1 MAAEVVLSQNV
12 SSSSNR
18 NIIQCSHNAFLTQA
32 VTEKLDIPPL
42 VIQRGVEK
50 IDSSVFSVTEVHGL
64 FEKETVASVLRNLGN
79 RAYAHHE
86 KYKVVFYVPVMEV
99 L

>member
-32 VTEKLDIPPL
+32 VTEKLPL